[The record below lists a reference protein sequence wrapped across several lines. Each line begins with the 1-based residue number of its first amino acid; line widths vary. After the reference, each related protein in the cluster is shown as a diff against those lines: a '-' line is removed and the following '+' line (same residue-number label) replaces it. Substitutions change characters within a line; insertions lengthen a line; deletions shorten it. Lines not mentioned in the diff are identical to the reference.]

1 MGVITGFTDL
11 DYILDRGLQK
21 GCLYVLAGRP
31 SMGKTG
37 MAINMVDY
45 ICFKQH
51 RTVIYFSLEMSG
63 KELTERVLAFEAE
76 IDLYKLRSGRID
88 GDDWFRIARAAETM
102 GNSRLIVNDTP
113 AINIKKIREKCLD
126 YRKDAD
132 DIAVVFIDYLQLIS
146 ESDNNE
152 FRRNEISEI
161 VKDLKDLARE
171 LDRPIVVLS
180 QVSRATE
187 HRENHRPILSDF
199 FTSDAVIQYAD
210 VIMFLYRDEY
220 YNMDSESKGI
230 TEVIVAKNSMGT
242 VGTIELG
249 FDPRFVKFKNILNR
263 C

>member
-11 DYILDRGLQK
+11 DCILDGGFQK
-21 GCLYVLAGRP
+21 GYLYVLAARP
-31 SMGKTG
+31 SMGKTDL
-37 MAINMVDY
+37 AINIVDY

-51 RTVIYFSLEMSG
+51 RTVVYFSLELSG
-63 KELTERVLAFEAE
+63 KDLTGRVLALEAE
-76 IDLYKLRSGRID
+76 IDPFKLRTGRID
-88 GDDWFRIARAAETM
+88 GKDWFCIARAAETM

-113 AINIKKIREKCLD
+113 AIDINNIREKCLD

-146 ESDNNE
+146 VSNNDE
-152 FRRNEISEI
+152 ARGKEMSGI
-161 VKDLKDLARE
+161 VKDLKALALE

-180 QVSRATE
+180 QVSRAPE

-230 TEVIVAKNSMGT
+230 TEVIVAKNSVGT

-249 FDPRFVKFKNILNR
+249 FDPHFVKFENKIFR